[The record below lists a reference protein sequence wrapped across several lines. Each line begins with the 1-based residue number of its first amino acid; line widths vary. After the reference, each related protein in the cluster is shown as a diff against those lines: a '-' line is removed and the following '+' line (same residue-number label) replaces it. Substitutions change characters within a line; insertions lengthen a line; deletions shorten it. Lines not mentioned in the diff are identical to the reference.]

1 MTQPGFNTQFGGN
14 PNNIRLPR
22 PSASS
27 ANRPLLQE
35 ATPPAPS
42 RRQATPRQQTST
54 DLLKPVL
61 YMLVANILGLVT
73 IFAFVSLIG
82 IPLGIAT
89 AATTFKFGARAVRML
104 LGKE

>member
-22 PSASS
+22 PSASQ
-27 ANRPLLQE
+27 PLLSE
-35 ATPPAPS
+35 HTPPTPS
-42 RRQATPRQQTST
+42 RRRATPRQQTGT
-54 DLLKPVL
+54 ADLMKPVL
-61 YMLVANILGLVT
+61 YMLVANILAIVT

-89 AATTFKFGARAVRML
+89 AATTFKFGARAIRML

>member
-22 PSASS
+22 PSASQ
-27 ANRPLLQE
+27 PLLQPQSQ
-35 ATPPAPS
+35 ATPSP
-42 RRQATPRQQTST
+42 RRATPRQQTGT
-54 DLLKPVL
+54 ADLMKPVL
-61 YMLVANILGLVT
+61 FMLIANVLGLVT